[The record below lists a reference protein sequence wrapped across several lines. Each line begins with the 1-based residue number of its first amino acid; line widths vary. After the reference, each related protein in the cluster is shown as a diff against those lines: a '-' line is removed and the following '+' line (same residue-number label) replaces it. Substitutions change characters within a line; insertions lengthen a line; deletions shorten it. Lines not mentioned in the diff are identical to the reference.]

1 MKYDK
6 TMLLTALMWAQES
19 YCERA
24 QVGCVIAKDSRVI
37 ACGYNGTI
45 AGADNCCEDHEGK
58 TKDVVL
64 HAEMNTIL
72 FAAKSGIST
81 KDCTMFVTLAP
92 CIDCSKSIIQ
102 SGISRVVY
110 KEDYAMEGIELLR
123 ENGVE
128 VEKFIF

>member
-6 TMLLTALMWAQES
+6 TMLLTAMLWSTES
-19 YCERA
+19 YCDRA
-24 QVGCVIAKDSRVI
+24 KVGCVIAKDSRII
-37 ACGYNGTI
+37 ACGYNGTLT
-45 AGADNCCEDHEGK
+45 GSDNCCEENDK
-58 TKDVVL
+58 TKETVV

-72 FAAKSGIST
+72 FAAKAGIST

-92 CIDCSKSIIQ
+92 CIQCSKSIIQ

-110 KEDYAMEGIELLR
+110 QDDYSTEGIELLR